1 MNLHAGY
8 SIFHQFI
15 RKFQPSGFENID
27 RSDSLVSDMEDLLA
41 KNRQFFFVADLIQ
54 MKIKFTSS
62 GSRELFGIEP
72 EVVDPSTFYTQ
83 THPEDIVRH
92 NVGRTKLLNLGQEL
106 FITKSQNQLLSTN
119 LRFRHQDGNY
129 KNLLIQCYLFYAD
142 IPYKTV
148 FLLQVITDISHLK
161 MPGHGYHYY
170 VGEDLSY
177 FRYPDSL
184 LLRTGNVFSSR
195 EFEIIRLMARGLE
208 SRQIAEKL
216 FVSVHTV
223 NTHRRNILKKSGH
236 VSTQHLVM
244 DLKERGV
251 I

>member
-1 MNLHAGY
+1 MNIIPDY
-8 SIFHQFI
+8 SIFYQFI
-15 RKFQPSGFENID
+15 RKFQLTGFENID

-41 KNRQFFFVADLIQ
+41 QHRQFFFIADLIQ
-54 MKIKFTSS
+54 LKIKFTSS

-72 EVVDPSTFYTQ
+72 EAVDPSTFYIQ
-83 THPEDIVRH
+83 THPEDLVRH
-92 NVGRTKLLNLGQEL
+92 NVGRTKLFNLGQEL
-106 FITKSQNQLLSTN
+106 FITKSHSQLLSTN
-119 LRFRHQDGNY
+119 FRFRHLDGNY
-129 KNLLIQCYLFYAD
+129 NNLLIQCYLFYSEV
-142 IPYKTV
+142 PYRTV

-170 VGEDLSY
+170 MGDDLSF

-184 LLRTGNVFSSR
+184 LLRTGNVFSNR
-195 EFEIIRLMARGLE
+195 EFEIIGLMARGLD